1 MDSIDIKRQDQLIQ
15 LTMQIGALKNKFE
28 KCKIEFDIIHRQLLD
43 LTLNESKEIEK
54 FESYYEEKK

>member
-1 MDSIDIKRQDQLIQ
+1 MDSIDIKRQEQLIQ
-15 LTMQIGALKNKFE
+15 ITMQIGALKNKFE

-54 FESYYEEKK
+54 FESYFEDK